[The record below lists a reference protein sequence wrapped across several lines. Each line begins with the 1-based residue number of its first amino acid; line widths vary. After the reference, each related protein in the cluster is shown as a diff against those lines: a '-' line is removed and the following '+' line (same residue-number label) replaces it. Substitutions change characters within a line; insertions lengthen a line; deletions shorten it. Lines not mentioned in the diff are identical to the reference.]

1 MSLCST
7 NEGSSA
13 ATLIHTPSNVQAHMR
28 MNIANSSFWFT
39 DNWVFPR
46 PGNILL
52 RMKTL
57 TSATLSAFLRPERW
71 LKWGGS
77 FYQMCR
83 TPLCERQTKFLL
95 LFQGMSSKLLEK
107 QVKSVIS
114 WGVLLINCCKLWFR
128 DSARQ
133 GGQEV
138 PPPPPARELWIKLLS
153 SRIPTCSP
161 PCLRGGGDPWSIVA
175 EMCVVQPRIFLQ
187 ERGGGGIE
195 ADCSGF
201 SFPHCFPGPWCGGGG
216 NMGTMCNQVFFSLAS
231 QWPMKWYRKD
241 KIWTCK
247 GSGSPRFLINR

>member
-1 MSLCST
+1 MSLCWT

-13 ATLIHTPSNVQAHMR
+13 GTLIHTHANVQAHMR

-57 TSATLSAFLRPERW
+57 TSATLSAFLRPERR

-83 TPLCERQTKFLL
+83 TPLCERQTNFLL
-95 LFQGMSSKLLEK
+95 LLQGVSSKLLEK

-114 WGVLLINCCKLWFR
+114 CGALLLINCCKLWFR

-138 PPPPPARELWIKLLS
+138 PPPARELWIKLLS

-161 PCLRGGGDPWSIVA
+161 SCLCGGGDPYNIVA
-175 EMCVVQPRIFLQ
+175 ELCVVQPWIFLQ
-187 ERGGGGIE
+187 ERGGVIE

-201 SFPHCFPGPWCGGGG
+201 YFPHCFPSPWCGGGG
-216 NMGTMCNQVFFSLAS
+216 NMGTMCNQAFFSLAS

-247 GSGSPRFLINR
+247 GSPRFLINR

>member
-1 MSLCST
+1 MCIMSLCST

-13 ATLIHTPSNVQAHMR
+13 GTLIHTPSNVQAHMR
-28 MNIANSSFWFT
+28 MNIVNLSFWFT

-114 WGVLLINCCKLWFR
+114 WGALLINWCKLWFR

-138 PPPPPARELWIKLLS
+138 PPPARELWIKLLS

-161 PCLRGGGDPWSIVA
+161 PCLCGGGDPYSIV
-175 EMCVVQPRIFLQ
+175 EELCIVQPWIFLQ
-187 ERGGGGIE
+187 EREGGCDRGRLLRIFL
-195 ADCSGF
+195 SPL
-201 SFPHCFPGPWCGGGG
+201 FP
-216 NMGTMCNQVFFSLAS
+216 Q
-231 QWPMKWYRKD
+231 PMMWG
-241 KIWTCK
+241 W
-247 GSGSPRFLINR
+247 G

>member
-161 PCLRGGGDPWSIVA
+161 PCL
-175 EMCVVQPRIFLQ
+175 C
-187 ERGGGGIE
+187 GGGILT
-195 ADCSGF
+195 ALWQSCVLCS
-201 SFPHCFPGPWCGGGG
+201 PGYLLGKFYSRWEQAE
-216 NMGTMCNQVFFSLAS
+216 TELWF
-231 QWPMKWYRKD
+231 
-241 KIWTCK
+241 
-247 GSGSPRFLINR
+247 